1 MNPKN
6 FELVEK
12 IKEKLL
18 SQRKEFETNL
28 LKKSKEEIMLAYV
41 ELFLYTRFKFFLMHL
56 LEEMRYKD
64 KEYFSTEELEKIL
77 NIDDYLYNLEM
88 FYYSSPFDESL
99 SFESIISYLKKV
111 LNKE

>member
-41 ELFLYTRFKFFLMHL
+41 ELFYI
-56 LEEMRYKD
+56 YQ
-64 KEYFSTEELEKIL
+64 
-77 NIDDYLYNLEM
+77 
-88 FYYSSPFDESL
+88 
-99 SFESIISYLKKV
+99 V
-111 LNKE
+111 